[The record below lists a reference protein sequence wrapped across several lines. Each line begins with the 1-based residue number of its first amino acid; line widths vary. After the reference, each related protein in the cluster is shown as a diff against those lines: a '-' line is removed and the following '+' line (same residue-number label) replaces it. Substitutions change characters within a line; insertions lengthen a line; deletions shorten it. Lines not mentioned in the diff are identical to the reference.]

1 MNALIAAG
9 FSRARTVLLIMVAL
23 IGSGFMAYVTIPK
36 ESMPEVDIPIFI
48 VNVTYSGVSAEDAA
62 TLLAEPIE
70 RQVNALD
77 GLRRM
82 ETVASE
88 GFASVTLEF
97 RPGFDQDSALQ
108 SVKDAV
114 DDAAP
119 DIPPEADGPFVRE
132 IDMSTFPI
140 LTVALSGP
148 VPERELIRLGRQL
161 SDRIET
167 VSGVLQADLT
177 GEREDQLEILID
189 PLALETYGISP
200 DQLSQAIRANNQLIA
215 AGSFDTGAGRLGVS
229 IPGTVVRLDE
239 VMSIP
244 VLVDGATVLR
254 VQDVAEVRQT
264 FKDPISFARIDGQ
277 PALALDVRKSAGAN
291 IIDTV
296 EAVRAVVDETRADW
310 PEQVNVVFMN
320 DQSEEMRTL
329 LSDLQN
335 NVIAAVVLVMLVT
348 VLFLGVRASL
358 LVAVAIPGSFLGGIL
373 IIWALGFTLNV
384 IVLFAL
390 ILVVGMLVDG
400 AIVVVELGERL
411 IAQGHSK
418 RDAFRMAAQRMAWPI
433 TSSTATTLAV
443 FFPLLFWPGLA
454 GQFMFYL
461 PATMIATLLM
471 SLLMALIFVPVCGS
485 VLGGAPDMPA
495 EPDHRDR
502 SGVMARVSGWT
513 VARPGATLGLSILAV
528 LVVFYAYS
536 LLGRGVEFFPETDA
550 ERAQVQITANGNL
563 SVQES
568 DRLVGLIEQRILGFE
583 GIERVYSRT
592 IGSVEERVRSSL
604 SSDVIGQI
612 QVEFTDWR
620 GRAPSGEV
628 IDQMRAA
635 TSEVPGLGIQ
645 IEAAASGPGATR
657 PVQIEI
663 SATNRPA
670 LQQAAAEVERLMQ
683 AQGSFV
689 DIANDTPRPNP
700 EIRLIVDREESAR
713 YGIDMNT
720 IGTAVQLLTTG
731 VNLGTYLP
739 DFADDEVDIALR
751 YPPSQ
756 RNLENLS
763 ALRVAGPSGAQV
775 PISNVVQI
783 VPAPA
788 PAAITRIAS
797 RETQTLTAD
806 LAPGATLQAELA
818 RIQAAIDQAE
828 MPEGVEVTFGGEI
841 EDQEEAMTF
850 LVGAFVAAILLMFTI
865 LLTQM
870 NSFFQAGLVLTAI
883 IFSISGVFL
892 GLMIRQEAF
901 SIVMS
906 GIGILA
912 LAGVVV
918 NNNIV
923 LIDAYNEHRDAGLS
937 ADEAALRAASERT
950 RPVLLTAGTTVIG
963 LIPMV
968 LGMTIDFTGRDLF
981 FGAPSGQF
989 WIQLSTGIAGGLV
1002 VATAVTLFLTPTL
1015 LAWDGRRRL
1024 RREERRMAKAQPAE

>member
-1 MNALIAAG
+1 MNGIIAAG
-9 FSRARTVLLIMVAL
+9 FSRARTVMMVMVGLLLA
-23 IGSGFMAYVTIPK
+23 GFTAYVTIPK

-70 RQVNALD
+70 RQVNALE

-97 RPGFDQDSALQ
+97 RPGFDQAQALQ

-114 DDAAP
+114 DDAGP

-132 IDMSTFPI
+132 IDMALFPI

-148 VPERELIRLGRQL
+148 VPERELIRLGRAL
-161 SDRIET
+161 SDEIET

-200 DQLSQAIRANNQLIA
+200 GQLSQAIQANNQLIA
-215 AGSFDTGAGRLGVS
+215 AGSFDTGAGRIGVS

-239 VMSIP
+239 IMSIP

-264 FKDPISFARIDGQ
+264 FKDPVSFARIDGQ
-277 PALALDVRKSAGAN
+277 PALAIDVRKTVGAN
-291 IIDTV
+291 VIDTV
-296 EAVRAVVDETRADW
+296 AAVRNVVAQTRADW
-310 PEQVNVVFMN
+310 PEQVGVVFMN
-320 DQSEEMRTL
+320 DQSKEMRTL

-348 VLFLGVRASL
+348 VLFLGLRASL

-400 AIVVVELGERL
+400 AIVVVEMGERL
-411 IAQGHSK
+411 IAKGHGK
-418 RDAFRMAAQRMAWPI
+418 AEAYLLAAQRMAWPI

-471 SLLMALIFVPVCGS
+471 SLLMALVFVPVTGS
-485 VLGGAPDMPA
+485 VVGGGQALPP
-495 EPDHRDR
+495 EPDADDT
-502 SGVMARVSGWT
+502 SGAMARLSIWT
-513 VARPGATLGLSILAV
+513 IARPGATLGLSILTV
-528 LVVFYAYS
+528 LVILYAYS
-536 LLGRGVEFFPETDA
+536 HLNRGVEFFPETDA

-568 DRLVGLIEQRILGFE
+568 DRLVRLIEEQVLGFE

-620 GRAPSGEV
+620 TRAPSTEV
-628 IDQMRAA
+628 IDQLRAA

-645 IEAAASGPGATR
+645 IEAAASGPGASR

-663 SATNRPA
+663 SASNRPA
-670 LQQAAAEVERLMQ
+670 LQQASAKIEQLMQ
-683 AQGSFV
+683 AQGRFV

-700 EIRLIVDREESAR
+700 EIRLVVDREESAR
-713 YGIDMNT
+713 FGIDMNT

-751 YPPSQ
+751 YPSDQ

-763 ALRVAGPSGAQV
+763 SLRVAGPSGAQV
-775 PISNVVQI
+775 PISNMVQMI
-783 VPAPA
+783 PAPA
-788 PAAITRIAS
+788 PSAITRIAA

-818 RIQAAIDQAE
+818 LIQASIDQANL
-828 MPEGVEVTFGGEI
+828 PDDVEVTFGGEI
-841 EDQEEAMTF
+841 EDQQEAMTF
-850 LVGAFVAAILLMFTI
+850 LMGAFVAAIFLMFTI
-865 LLTQM
+865 LLIQM
-870 NSFFQAGLVLTAI
+870 NSFYQALLVLTAI
-883 IFSISGVFL
+883 VFSISGVFL
-892 GLMIRQEAF
+892 GLMVRQEAF

-906 GIGILA
+906 GIGIMA

-923 LIDAYNEHRDAGLS
+923 LIDAYNEYRGAG
-937 ADEAALRAASERT
+937 DDPDRAARRAASERV

-963 LIPMV
+963 LVPMV

-981 FGAPSGQF
+981 LGAPSGQF

-1002 VATAVTLFLTPTL
+1002 VATAVTLILTPTL
-1015 LAWDGRRRL
+1015 LAWDGRRRV
-1024 RREERRMAKAQPAE
+1024 RRQARRAAAQPVE